1 MENQQIKMLIIDDE
15 EMLGEIVKDYFED
28 LGIAVK
34 QVVSGKEGIDEL
46 LENDYDVALVDLRL
60 PDTSG
65 TDLISRVS
73 RERDHIKFFI
83 FTGSLDFILNE
94 EMLSLGLSDESVIY
108 KPVRDMSELHKR
120 ILKSF
125 R

>member
-1 MENQQIKMLIIDDE
+1 MLIIDDE

-28 LGIAVK
+28 LGITVK

-73 RERDHIKFFI
+73 RERSHIKYFI
-83 FTGSLDFILNE
+83 FTGSLDFILND
-94 EMLSLGLSDESVIY
+94 EMRSLGLSDESVIY
-108 KPVRDMSELHKR
+108 KPVRDMSELYKR
-120 ILKSF
+120 IMNSF